1 MNEKT
6 NFAPLVEMLTIEGI
20 PANEMANLFDELAY
34 DYVQTVI
41 TLQQADL
48 TPSNVLHEETRQFL
62 YLLREFRNVFRK
74 CSF

>member
-1 MNEKT
+1 
-6 NFAPLVEMLTIEGI
+6 
-20 PANEMANLFDELAY
+20 MANLFDELAY
-34 DYVQTVI
+34 DYAQTVI

-48 TPSNVLHEETRQFL
+48 TPSNVLHKETHQFL